1 MAVKVDKELFAVFW
15 NARGG
20 EYCASDEVKS
30 FLYQAMYDSDDDSY
44 LDMIYAEGLGDVFS
58 VDLDSWESIA
68 SYAHDAGYDLIDV
81 LPDGFEID
89 PLASTSPRTLFSKP
103 ETLLSL
109 MLSRFTSIE
118 DDSELVWAIEISN
131 DDRVLHLVYH
141 NLPCWGL
148 GHGDSVL
155 VVEHLSEV
163 ASHKGYF
170 KHSRDVGEQV

>member
-1 MAVKVDKELFAVFW
+1 MAVKIDKELFAEFW

-20 EYCASDEVKS
+20 EYYASDDEVRS
-30 FLYQAMYDSDDDSY
+30 FLYEAMDDSDDLY
-44 LDMIYAEGLGDVFS
+44 LDIIYADGLSDVHS
-58 VDLDSWESIA
+58 ADLDSWESIA
-68 SYAHDAGYDLIDV
+68 AYAHDAGYDLIDV

-89 PLASTSPRTLFSKP
+89 LLASTQPRSIFPKP
-103 ETLLSL
+103 ENLLSA
-109 MLSRFTSIE
+109 MLSRFTSLE

-163 ASHKGYF
+163 ASYKGYF
-170 KHSRDVGEQV
+170 KHSRDAGEQV